1 MRIVWISLRRGI
13 CLIFLVPI
21 TATAVRSLQT
31 GGRIADEAARSPAVK
46 GDSRGTTT
54 ADTLRDMISRI
65 EGTLERVGEDC
76 ALLAVGAVGYEV
88 AIPAADVQRLHERV
102 GEVVV
107 LHTLH
112 YLESQGQGSS
122 FWPRLI
128 GFETE
133 SDREFFELI
142 TSVKGIGVRRALRAL
157 TIPFPRV
164 AEAIVRKD
172 LGTLVA
178 LPEIGRKTAET
189 MVLELRDKVER
200 HAMRSGRAS
209 AAAPTPSPRATAAK
223 KGARSGTAAAPS
235 ASTAQPS
242 GAPTISA
249 SAVLD
254 AVQVLVQ
261 LGENRLDARSLI
273 DSALE
278 REPTIAG
285 ADALVAAALALK
297 GVAR

>member
-1 MRIVWISLRRGI
+1 M
-13 CLIFLVPI
+13 I
-21 TATAVRSLQT
+21 T
-31 GGRIADEAARSPAVK
+31 
-46 GDSRGTTT
+46 
-54 ADTLRDMISRI
+54 RI
-65 EGTLERVGEDC
+65 EGTLERIGEDR

-88 AIPAADVQRLHERV
+88 SIPAADVQRLQERV

-128 GFETE
+128 GFQTE
-133 SDREFFELI
+133 ADREFFELI

-200 HAMRSGRAS
+200 HAMRGGGAP
-209 AAAPTPSPRATAAK
+209 AAAPTAAPRARAPAS
-223 KGARSGTAAAPS
+223 KGGRSGTTASTS
-235 ASTAQPS
+235 ASAAQPT

-278 REPTIAG
+278 REPEIAS

>member
-1 MRIVWISLRRGI
+1 M
-13 CLIFLVPI
+13 I
-21 TATAVRSLQT
+21 T
-31 GGRIADEAARSPAVK
+31 
-46 GDSRGTTT
+46 
-54 ADTLRDMISRI
+54 RI
-65 EGTLERVGEDC
+65 EGTLERIGEDR

-88 AIPAADVQRLHERV
+88 SIPAADVQRLQERV

-128 GFETE
+128 GFQTE
-133 SDREFFELI
+133 ADREFFELI

-200 HAMRSGRAS
+200 HAMRGGGAP
-209 AAAPTPSPRATAAK
+209 AAAPTAAPRKRAPAS
-223 KGARSGTAAAPS
+223 KGGRSGITASTS
-235 ASTAQPS
+235 ASAAQPT

-254 AVQVLVQ
+254 AVHVLVQ

-278 REPTIAG
+278 REPEIAS

>member
-1 MRIVWISLRRGI
+1 
-13 CLIFLVPI
+13 
-21 TATAVRSLQT
+21 
-31 GGRIADEAARSPAVK
+31 
-46 GDSRGTTT
+46 
-54 ADTLRDMISRI
+54 MISRI
-65 EGTLERVGEDC
+65 EGTLERVGDDH
-76 ALLAVGAVGYEV
+76 ALVAVGALAYEV
-88 AIPAADVQRLHERV
+88 SIPAADVQQLQDRL
-102 GEVVV
+102 GETVL

-112 YLESQGQGSS
+112 YLESQGQGAS

-128 GFETE
+128 GFQSEA
-133 SDREFFELI
+133 DREFFELV

-200 HAMRSGRAS
+200 HAMRSGGAS
-209 AAAPTPSPRATAAK
+209 VAAPSNTPSNAPSNAPR
-223 KGARSGTAAAPS
+223 GSTAAAKGRRAAAVS
-235 ASTAQPS
+235 ASAPGAMPA
-242 GAPTISA
+242 GAPPISA

-254 AVQVLVQ
+254 AVHVLVQ

-273 DSALE
+273 DAALE
-278 REPTIAG
+278 RAPEIAS

>member
-1 MRIVWISLRRGI
+1 
-13 CLIFLVPI
+13 
-21 TATAVRSLQT
+21 
-31 GGRIADEAARSPAVK
+31 
-46 GDSRGTTT
+46 
-54 ADTLRDMISRI
+54 MISRI
-65 EGTLERVGEDC
+65 EGTLERVGDDH
-76 ALLAVGAVGYEV
+76 ALVAVGALAYEV
-88 AIPAADVQRLHERV
+88 SIPAADMQQLRDRL
-102 GEVVV
+102 GEAVL

-112 YLESQGQGSS
+112 YLESQGQGAS

-128 GFETE
+128 GFQSEA
-133 SDREFFELI
+133 DREFFELV

-157 TIPFPRV
+157 TIPFHRV
-164 AEAIVRKD
+164 AEAIVRRD

-200 HAMRSGRAS
+200 HALRSGGALP
-209 AAAPTPSPRATAAK
+209 AAPTPSPRATAAK
-223 KGARSGTAAAPS
+223 KGVRSGTATAPS
-235 ASTAQPS
+235 TSTAQPS

-278 REPTIAG
+278 REPTIGG

>member
-1 MRIVWISLRRGI
+1 MLASVLSAAR
-13 CLIFLVPI
+13 
-21 TATAVRSLQT
+21 TARSVQT
-31 GGRIADEAARSPAVK
+31 GKRIADEAV
-46 GDSRGTTT
+46 GTHLGCVRFEGRAK
-54 ADTLRDMISRI
+54 ADTLAAMISRI
-65 EGTLERVGEDC
+65 EGILERVDEDRV
-76 ALLAVGAVGYEV
+76 LLAVGALGYEV
-88 AIPAADVQRLHERV
+88 SIPAADVQRLQERV
-102 GEVVV
+102 GEAVV
-107 LHTLH
+107 LFTLH
-112 YLESQGQGSS
+112 YCESQGQGSS

-128 GFETE
+128 GFQTE
-133 SDREFFELI
+133 ADREFFELI

-200 HAMRSGRAS
+200 HAMRSGGAPT
-209 AAAPTPSPRATAAK
+209 AVPTAAPRTRTTAS
-223 KGARSGTAAAPS
+223 KGTRSGTAA
-235 ASTAQPS
+235 STPPVPAQPTS
-242 GAPTISA
+242 GPTISA

-261 LGENRLDARSLI
+261 LGENRLDARTLI

-278 REPTIAG
+278 REPEISS
-285 ADALVAAALALK
+285 ADALVAAALSLK

>member
-1 MRIVWISLRRGI
+1 M
-13 CLIFLVPI
+13 I
-21 TATAVRSLQT
+21 T
-31 GGRIADEAARSPAVK
+31 
-46 GDSRGTTT
+46 
-54 ADTLRDMISRI
+54 RI
-65 EGTLERVGEDC
+65 EGTLERIGEDR

-88 AIPAADVQRLHERV
+88 SIPAADVQRLQERV

-128 GFETE
+128 GFQTE
-133 SDREFFELI
+133 ADREFFELI

-200 HAMRSGRAS
+200 HAMRSGGAP
-209 AAAPTPSPRATAAK
+209 AAAPTAAPRARAPAS
-223 KGARSGTAAAPS
+223 KGGRSGTTASTS
-235 ASTAQPS
+235 ASAAQPT

-278 REPTIAG
+278 REPEIAS

>member
-1 MRIVWISLRRGI
+1 M
-13 CLIFLVPI
+13 I
-21 TATAVRSLQT
+21 T
-31 GGRIADEAARSPAVK
+31 
-46 GDSRGTTT
+46 
-54 ADTLRDMISRI
+54 RI
-65 EGTLERVGEDC
+65 EGTLERIGEDR

-88 AIPAADVQRLHERV
+88 SIPAADVPRLQQRV

-128 GFETE
+128 GFQTE
-133 SDREFFELI
+133 ADREFFELI

-200 HAMRSGRAS
+200 HAMRGGGAP
-209 AAAPTPSPRATAAK
+209 AAAPTAAPTAAPRTRAPAS
-223 KGARSGTAAAPS
+223 KGGRSGSTASTSAAA
-235 ASTAQPS
+235 AQPT

-278 REPTIAG
+278 REPEIAS

>member
-1 MRIVWISLRRGI
+1 M
-13 CLIFLVPI
+13 I
-21 TATAVRSLQT
+21 T
-31 GGRIADEAARSPAVK
+31 
-46 GDSRGTTT
+46 
-54 ADTLRDMISRI
+54 RI
-65 EGTLERVGEDC
+65 EGTLERIGEDR

-88 AIPAADVQRLHERV
+88 SIPAADVPRLQQRV

-128 GFETE
+128 GFQTE
-133 SDREFFELI
+133 ADREFFELI

-200 HAMRSGRAS
+200 HAMRGGGAP
-209 AAAPTPSPRATAAK
+209 AAAPTAAPRKRAPAS
-223 KGARSGTAAAPS
+223 KGGRSGSTASTS
-235 ASTAQPS
+235 ASAAQPT

-278 REPTIAG
+278 REPEIAS

>member
-1 MRIVWISLRRGI
+1 M
-13 CLIFLVPI
+13 I
-21 TATAVRSLQT
+21 T
-31 GGRIADEAARSPAVK
+31 
-46 GDSRGTTT
+46 
-54 ADTLRDMISRI
+54 RI
-65 EGTLERVGEDC
+65 EGTLERIGEDR

-88 AIPAADVQRLHERV
+88 SIPAADVQRLQQRV

-128 GFETE
+128 GFQTE
-133 SDREFFELI
+133 ADREFFELI

-200 HAMRSGRAS
+200 HAMRGGGAP
-209 AAAPTPSPRATAAK
+209 AAAPTAAPRKRAPAS
-223 KGARSGTAAAPS
+223 KGGRSGSTASTS
-235 ASTAQPS
+235 ASAAQPT

-278 REPTIAG
+278 REPEIAS

>member
-1 MRIVWISLRRGI
+1 
-13 CLIFLVPI
+13 
-21 TATAVRSLQT
+21 
-31 GGRIADEAARSPAVK
+31 
-46 GDSRGTTT
+46 
-54 ADTLRDMISRI
+54 MISRI
-65 EGTLERVGEDC
+65 EGTLERVGDDH
-76 ALLAVGAVGYEV
+76 ALVAVGALAYEV
-88 AIPAADVQRLHERV
+88 SIPAADVQRLQDRL
-102 GEVVV
+102 GETVL

-112 YLESQGQGSS
+112 YLESQGQGAS

-128 GFETE
+128 GFQSEA
-133 SDREFFELI
+133 DRDFFELV

-200 HAMRSGRAS
+200 HAMRSGGAPV
-209 AAAPTPSPRATAAK
+209 AAPSNTPSNAPLGR
-223 KGARSGTAAAPS
+223 TAAAKGRRAAAVS
-235 ASTAQPS
+235 ASAPGAMPA
-242 GAPTISA
+242 GAPPISA

-254 AVQVLVQ
+254 AVHVLVQ

-273 DSALE
+273 DAALE
-278 REPTIAG
+278 RAPEIAS

>member
-1 MRIVWISLRRGI
+1 M
-13 CLIFLVPI
+13 VPTSCARDSKHACCADI
-21 TATAVRSLQT
+21 L
-31 GGRIADEAARSPAVK
+31 GR
-46 GDSRGTTT
+46 
-54 ADTLRDMISRI
+54 MISRI
-65 EGTLERVGEDC
+65 EGTLERVGEDRV
-76 ALLAVGAVGYEV
+76 LLSVGAVGYEV
-88 AIPAADVQRLHERV
+88 SIPAADVQRLQERV
-102 GEVVV
+102 GEVVI

-128 GFETE
+128 GFQTE
-133 SDREFFELI
+133 VDREFFELI

-200 HAMRSGRAS
+200 HALRSGGAPATAPSATPRA
-209 AAAPTPSPRATAAK
+209 RATAS
-223 KGARSGTAAAPS
+223 KGGRSATAA
-235 ASTAQPS
+235 STSTPPAQPT
-242 GAPTISA
+242 GTPTISA

-278 REPTIAG
+278 REPELAG
-285 ADALVAAALALK
+285 ADALVAAALSLK

>member
-1 MRIVWISLRRGI
+1 MRLDFASCAQDSNL
-13 CLIFLVPI
+13 
-21 TATAVRSLQT
+21 
-31 GGRIADEAARSPAVK
+31 AAK
-46 GDSRGTTT
+46 
-54 ADTLRDMISRI
+54 ADTLDSMISRI
-65 EGTLERVGEDC
+65 EGTLERVGEDR
-76 ALLAVGAVGYEV
+76 ALIAVGATAYEV
-88 AIPAADVQRLHERV
+88 SIPAADVQRLQERI
-102 GEVVV
+102 GEMVV

-128 GFETE
+128 GFQSEA
-133 SDREFFELI
+133 DRAFFELI

-200 HAMRSGRAS
+200 HAMRSGATADMPTAAPRARAS
-209 AAAPTPSPRATAAK
+209 GG
-223 KGARSGTAAAPS
+223 KGARSTGTTAAPPPAPS
-235 ASTAQPS
+235 TSANAPS
-242 GAPTISA
+242 LGTSA
-249 SAVLD
+249 LLD

-273 DSALE
+273 DQALE
-278 REPTIAG
+278 REPDIAI
-285 ADALVAAALALK
+285 ADALIAAALALK

>member
-1 MRIVWISLRRGI
+1 M
-13 CLIFLVPI
+13 I
-21 TATAVRSLQT
+21 T
-31 GGRIADEAARSPAVK
+31 
-46 GDSRGTTT
+46 
-54 ADTLRDMISRI
+54 RI
-65 EGTLERVGEDC
+65 EGTLERIGEDR

-88 AIPAADVQRLHERV
+88 SIPAADVQRLQERV

-128 GFETE
+128 GFQTE
-133 SDREFFELI
+133 ADREFFELI

-200 HAMRSGRAS
+200 HAMRSGGAP
-209 AAAPTPSPRATAAK
+209 AAAPTAAPRKRAPAS
-223 KGARSGTAAAPS
+223 KGGRSGSTASTS
-235 ASTAQPS
+235 ASAAQPT

-278 REPTIAG
+278 REPEIAS